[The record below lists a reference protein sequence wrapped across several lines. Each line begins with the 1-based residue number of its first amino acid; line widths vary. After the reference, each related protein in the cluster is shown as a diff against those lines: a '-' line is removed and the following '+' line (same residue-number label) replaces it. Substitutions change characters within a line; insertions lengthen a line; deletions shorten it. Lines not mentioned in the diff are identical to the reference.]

1 LIDAF
6 AGRLLNC
13 TLDIQKN
20 PTNDYLMGG
29 LKTLI
34 GILILSMVS
43 GLGHA
48 QTSAL
53 ADPLR
58 TFAACAGRLSA
69 QMEFEW
75 MFDGPASEA
84 TKARRE
90 VVLEILD
97 AMMPPDA
104 GRTVLNW
111 RIESKMAHA
120 SLLTRS
126 KFDHNPRFALRAERL
141 AARNLANCDALL
153 LG

>member
-1 LIDAF
+1 MRIFLLKDDF
-6 AGRLLNC
+6 MSSLKTYFRLL
-13 TLDIQKN
+13 
-20 PTNDYLMGG
+20 
-29 LKTLI
+29 
-34 GILILSMVS
+34 ILVAALFSAPLS
-43 GLGHA
+43 A
-48 QTSAL
+48 QSQTAKPS
-53 ADPLR
+53 DPLR

-126 KFDHNPRFALRAERL
+126 KFDHDPRFALRAERL